1 MSLYRLWQHAHT
13 EPAQV
18 KARWAQRWGGSRH
31 KLPFLTRKLPPT
43 DNTCEGKLSVSKFYK
58 PHLRPGPRPSRR
70 RLTQNELSG
79 VFRGFFSLI
88 VLSLC
93 FFPLRIFFFCLYIM
107 FSNFVIVW
115 DFCVCVCVCTH
126 TCACVCV
133 CASECVSCAFLWI
146 FFFSVCLVQFL
157 CCCCCCCCLFSNER
171 REDVDLGEWG
181 GEKELKGAGRGE
193 TVTRTYCTKEI
204 YFQ

>member
-93 FFPLRIFFFCLYIM
+93 FFPLRIFFFFAYILC
-107 FSNFVIVW
+107 FLILWLCGISVCAYV
-115 DFCVCVCVCTH
+115 CAHTRVLVCVCVH
-126 TCACVCV
+126 QNV
-133 CASECVSCAFLWI
+133 FLVLFFGS
-146 FFFSVCLVQFL
+146 FFFLFVLSNSFVVVVAAAAFFL
-157 CCCCCCCCLFSNER
+157 MREER
-171 REDVDLGEWG
+171 MW
-181 GEKELKGAGRGE
+181 
-193 TVTRTYCTKEI
+193 I
-204 YFQ
+204 